1 VTDDRARSLLAGIR
15 YPRRA
20 LDLSRFVR
28 DPADDAVAAVVQ
40 AASIRSTEE
49 REVLRAGL
57 DGDDL
62 DNLLTFARRRAVA
75 GIRDGSLVAA
85 QEAIQALT
93 LVTASSIDA
102 RDLSVDFPLYAVARL
117 GGDVTDVVASAVAM
131 SEPGTRAAFAA
142 KAGRAAHLT
151 LDDCALIEVVSR
163 YGLGFMET
171 WAEPYAP
178 QSDLAGIAV
187 RIADRIDAAGRYE
200 VDDLHLSSLPEVWFG
215 GGAKPTGGIPVS
227 GCVSIAASIPA
238 RSRWEH
244 GLLLF
249 LAEVKTGQVASALV
263 ERAEAASTAAR
274 PRVAASEDRLLL
286 VLIGGST
293 TRGQEALET
302 EASLGRIREA
312 LQDELRR

>member
-1 VTDDRARSLLAGIR
+1 
-15 YPRRA
+15 
-20 LDLSRFVR
+20 
-28 DPADDAVAAVVQ
+28 
-40 AASIRSTEE
+40 
-49 REVLRAGL
+49 
-57 DGDDL
+57 
-62 DNLLTFARRRAVA
+62 VA

-85 QEAIQALT
+85 QESIQALT
-93 LVTASSIDA
+93 LVTASRIDA
-102 RDLSVDFPLYAVARL
+102 RDLSVDFPLYAVGRL

-178 QSDLAGIAV
+178 RSDLAGIAV
-187 RIADRIDAAGRYE
+187 RIADHIDAAGRYE

-215 GGAKPTGGIPVS
+215 GDAKPTGGIPVS
-227 GCVSIAASIPA
+227 GCVSIAASMPG

-249 LAEVKTGQVASALV
+249 LAEVKTGQAASALV
-263 ERAEAASTAAR
+263 GRAEAASTADR
-274 PRVAASEDRLLL
+274 PRVAGSEDRLLL

-293 TRGQEALET
+293 TRGQKALET
-302 EASLGRIREA
+302 ETSLRRMREA
-312 LQDELRR
+312 LQDQLRR